1 MNTFGPTIPTISSCW
16 SFLYFAEE
24 NVIQMGNFVSRS
36 VAIAFSSSHRLL
48 TPSNSQD
55 SKENCAT
62 ESEDKDEYLPDAFGY
77 FRIQF

>member
-1 MNTFGPTIPTISSCW
+1 
-16 SFLYFAEE
+16 
-24 NVIQMGNFVSRS
+24 MGNFVSRS